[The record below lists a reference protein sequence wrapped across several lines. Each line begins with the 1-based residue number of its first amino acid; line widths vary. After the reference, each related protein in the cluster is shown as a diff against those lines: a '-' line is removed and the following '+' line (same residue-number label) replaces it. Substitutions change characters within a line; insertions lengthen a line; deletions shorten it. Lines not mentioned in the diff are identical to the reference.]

1 MPHLSQSFFRRPVL
15 TVAPELLGKSLVR
28 SLPSGKVLRLRI
40 NEVEAYD
47 GEKDLACHA
56 SRGKTE
62 RTAVMYEP
70 GGVWY
75 VYLVYGMYHML
86 NIVTGIAGY
95 PSAILIRGA
104 SPVNKSSRCYGAQE
118 ISGPGRLTKHLQI
131 DRRLNAKKSEKQSGL
146 WIEDDGYKVSPR
158 ATKRTPRIG
167 VAYAG
172 AWAKK
177 PYRFILQ

>member
-1 MPHLSQSFFRRPVL
+1 MPLLSQSFFRRPVL
-15 TVAPELLGKSLVR
+15 EVAPELLGKLLVR
-28 SLPSGKVLRLRI
+28 SLSYGEVVRLRI

-75 VYLVYGMYHML
+75 VYLVYGMYSML
-86 NIVTGIAGY
+86 NIVTGISGY
-95 PSAILIRGA
+95 PSAVLIRGTEE
-104 SPVNKSSRCYGAQE
+104 V
-118 ISGPGRLTKHLQI
+118 SGPGRLTKRLLI
-131 DRRLNAKKSEKQSGL
+131 DRNFNTKQALKNTGL
-146 WIEDDGYKVSPR
+146 WIEDDGYVISSR
-158 ATKRTPRIG
+158 SITRTPRIG
-167 VAYAG
+167 VDYAG

-177 PYRFILQ
+177 PYRFIVRSETS